1 MSTIDHDITRV
12 LTAMHLEDAQHHTLL
27 LVFAIL
33 VAGALVSAVQ
43 YVAKSGN
50 RSFWNSHQWAGP
62 QNRLFAKTR
71 AGIEGIRHT
80 REIVGKG
87 YERVCKNLF
96 TCTALDLTS
105 SHSFPRRI
113 SLSSCLNSA
122 TTLW

>member
-1 MSTIDHDITRV
+1 MSTIDHDITQV
-12 LTAMHLEDAQHHTLL
+12 LAAMHLEDAQHHTLL

-43 YVAKSGN
+43 YFAKSGN

-71 AGIEGIRHT
+71 AGIDSIRHT

-87 YERVCKNLF
+87 YEKVYCSPDARI
-96 TCTALDLTS
+96 TC
-105 SHSFPRRI
+105 
-113 SLSSCLNSA
+113 SA
-122 TTLW
+122 PHTI